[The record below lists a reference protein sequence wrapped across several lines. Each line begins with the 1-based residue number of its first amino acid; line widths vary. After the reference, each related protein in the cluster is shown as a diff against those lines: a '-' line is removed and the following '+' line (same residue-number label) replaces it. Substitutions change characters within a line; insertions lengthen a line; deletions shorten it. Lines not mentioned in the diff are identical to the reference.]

1 VLATSAELEM
11 IALFKSVPVLA
22 AVHQLQ
28 FNYGVIRLDKSL
40 ALADAHHLKDYR
52 TSKSVDSLVNEL
64 LDEISHKFKNFYRGK
79 YQQVFSYLLANL
91 FYASS
96 HGKGVLYDRA
106 KNKRC
111 LIQLTI
117 IDFLSDKGLID
128 SIIQPPNDK
137 GNCSYITA
145 MPELTNLLN
154 VHKIRIANGKK
165 EFNPLVLRNEQKK
178 ELSTLRLRTYKKGIY
193 KALVEGVELHNAYWE
208 SNAVTIKKKVVI
220 PFLHRV
226 FNINTDLGGRF
237 YGLHQQF
244 PSKERSTFLFNGK
257 PTVELDYSSLHIA
270 ILYAWKGIEMIGDP
284 YRIKDYDRD
293 AVKGIFLR
301 LVNVKNLS
309 SLEGV
314 ITMSAKE
321 STKERYSKYKKDREH
336 FELRASKG
344 LVARAPTKPKFIDSH
359 IENVPTGFNS
369 KQFIKDLKQRHSAI
383 KSLLGDNDIGLRLQ
397 RADSELMNTILV
409 DLYSRKLPVPC
420 LPVHDSLICRK
431 SNLELIRLT
440 MQHHFKLM
448 FGANIAVK

>member
-1 VLATSAELEM
+1 MT
-11 IALFKSVPVLA
+11 ALFKHMPVLA
-22 AVHQLQ
+22 IVHQLQ

-40 ALADAHHLKDYR
+40 TLANAHHLKDYQS
-52 TSKSVDSLVNEL
+52 SKSVDSLVNEL

-106 KNKRC
+106 KNKRS
-111 LIQLTI
+111 LIQLAI

-193 KALVEGVELHNAYWE
+193 KALIEGVELHNTYWE
-208 SNAVTIKKKVVI
+208 SNAVTINKKVVI

-244 PSKERSTFLFNGK
+244 PSKDRGLFLFNSK

-270 ILYAWKGIEMIGDP
+270 ILYAWQGVEMIGDP
-284 YRIKDYDRD
+284 YTIKGYDRK
-293 AVKGIFLR
+293 AVKSIFLR
-301 LVNVKNLS
+301 LVNVKSLKSLEAVITLS
-309 SLEGV
+309 S
-314 ITMSAKE
+314 KE
-321 STKERYSKYKKDREH
+321 HNKVRLKKYENDRKV

-344 LVARAPTKPKFIDSH
+344 LIAKKPKPPYFYDFFIKN
-359 IENVPTGFNS
+359 IPTEFNS

-383 KSLLGDNDIGLRLQ
+383 ESLLGGDDIGLRLQ

-431 SNLELIRLT
+431 TNSELIRLT

-448 FGANIAVK
+448 FGTNITVKQS